1 MKRVSCYLYEVQ
13 SRQLLIHFYFTHS
26 LGKER
31 ISHTF
36 HSNSPYAFPPLR
48 LPFCIEALN
57 RLRYAWFHRA
67 WNLSFDAFAFAS
79 CLQFE
84 ESDVLIRR
92 DRAKTKQ
99 KRTGVRYLSA
109 RLSVH
114 RIGKSFVEVKNYL
127 CFMRGTFFF
136 PPYYVVVI
144 GAYNISPETIRL

>member
-1 MKRVSCYLYEVQ
+1 MRSSPGSYLFISTLRTALVKKG
-13 SRQLLIHFYFTHS
+13 SPIPFIRILLM
-26 LGKER
+26 R
-31 ISHTF
+31 
-36 HSNSPYAFPPLR
+36 FPPLR

-67 WNLSFDAFAFAS
+67 WNLSFDAIAFAS

-127 CFMRGTFFF
+127 CFMRRTFFF